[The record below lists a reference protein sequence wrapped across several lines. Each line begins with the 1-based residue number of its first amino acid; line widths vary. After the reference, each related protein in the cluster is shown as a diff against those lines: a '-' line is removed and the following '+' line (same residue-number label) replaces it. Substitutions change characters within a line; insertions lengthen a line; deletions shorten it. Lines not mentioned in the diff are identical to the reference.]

1 MDRIGYFFFLKIRRP
16 PRSTRT
22 DTLFPYT
29 TLFRSANG
37 PIPCGGQAVDHT
49 APVGFR
55 TALKELENKPST
67 CDRRSA
73 RLVKPVGLEVK
84 RKVESDL
91 VVRKWRIKGTR
102 HDYFRLLLSHTTS
115 LGKTSR
121 CHRQLL
127 LTRASRG
134 QQHRQQQQQ
143 QQQQTTTNLIQPN

>member
-55 TALKELENKPST
+55 TALKELENKHST

-84 RKVESDL
+84 RKVDSDL
-91 VVRKWRIKGTR
+91 VVRKWRIKGIR

-115 LGKTSR
+115 LGKNSR
-121 CHRQLL
+121 CPRQLL
-127 LTRASRG
+127 LIRASRDKK
-134 QQHRQQQQQ
+134 QNVRAHVSNQ
-143 QQQQTTTNLIQPN
+143 

>member
-1 MDRIGYFFFLKIRRP
+1 MILKP
-16 PRSTRT
+16 PISTRT
-22 DTLFPYT
+22 DPLFPYT
-29 TLFRSANG
+29 TRFRSLPAIAFRLGTANG

-102 HDYFRLLLSHTTS
+102 HEI
-115 LGKTSR
+115 G
-121 CHRQLL
+121 
-127 LTRASRG
+127 RA
-134 QQHRQQQQQ
+134 HV
-143 QQQQTTTNLIQPN
+143 